1 LIGVERRIVAVAVL
15 AWGLDP
21 KQGSGVAAAHTITG
35 SLLAAAGAVPQLGL
49 RSWFASAILPAAAAA
64 PVRMQGVLLI
74 ELLANCVVWIDTA

>member
-49 RSWFASAILPAAAAA
+49 RSWFASAILPAAAA